1 MRREKSKEIKGR
13 RTKEG
18 KNKKIYNNHILIIN
32 KRLIRKVYQIHK
44 SHSFFSDCAC
54 LTGHLF

>member
-18 KNKKIYNNHILIIN
+18 KNNIYIYNHILIIN
-32 KRLIRKVYQIHK
+32 KT
-44 SHSFFSDCAC
+44 D
-54 LTGHLF
+54 